1 MSLGEAFIRD
11 HGLECPRLGPA
22 SMEQGFRARVGAS
35 AAKGAFAPGEVD
47 AREAAGGR
55 RDYLLRA
62 SGQTL
67 TATGTVIHEAVS
79 GEPRQSHM
87 DGFATG
93 SDRQKSTP
101 G

>member
-11 HGLECPRLGPA
+11 HGLECPRLGTAP
-22 SMEQGFRARVGAS
+22 MEQGLRARVGAS
-35 AAKGAFAPGEVD
+35 AAKGAFALGEVD

-55 RDYLLRA
+55 RDYFLRA

-67 TATGTVIHEAVS
+67 TATGTVVHEAIR

-87 DGFATG
+87 DGFAMG
-93 SDRQKSTP
+93 SGRQKSPP